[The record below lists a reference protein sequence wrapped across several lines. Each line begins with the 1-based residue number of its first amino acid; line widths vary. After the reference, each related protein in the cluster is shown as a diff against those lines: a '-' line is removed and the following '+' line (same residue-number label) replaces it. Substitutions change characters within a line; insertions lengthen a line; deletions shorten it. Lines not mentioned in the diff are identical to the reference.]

1 MGTFSCS
8 TQEKRHNMFY
18 KYFLLTLCVFFT
30 AINADRNVENEMTP
44 RKPKLFFVSTSVSVS
59 TLSTLTFCYSTD
71 MVTAVCTSKKRR
83 SILDSLFGE
92 SEEAKIIKPDEAQ
105 DDLDSSIDE
114 FDEEGVERD
123 GKFLMYWLTTTSTT
137 TSTSYTATSTLI
149 ISSCTPSTGF
159 PLCG

>member
-1 MGTFSCS
+1 MGTFSCTYS
-8 TQEKRHNMFY
+8 RHSMFS
-18 KYFLLTLCVFFT
+18 KYFLLTLCVSFT
-30 AINADRNVENEMTP
+30 AINADKNVENELTP
-44 RKPKLFFVSTSVSVS
+44 SRKPKLFFVSTSVSVS

-71 MVTAVCTSKKRR
+71 MVTATCTSKRRR
-83 SILDSLFGE
+83 SILDALFTE
-92 SEEAKIIKPDEAQ
+92 SDQADIIKPDEPQ